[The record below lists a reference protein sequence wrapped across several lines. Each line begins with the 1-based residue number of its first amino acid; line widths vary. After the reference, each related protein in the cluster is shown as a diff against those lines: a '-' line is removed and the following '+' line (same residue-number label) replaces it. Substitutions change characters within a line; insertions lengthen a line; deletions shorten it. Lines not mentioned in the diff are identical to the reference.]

1 MPTAHLIDE
10 LVFDCSLDSTVI
22 ASNHESAL
30 SAWVSDGLLP
40 AIDEVLNEFDEA
52 EALWCLDCVE
62 IDLGEV
68 SSDNF
73 YAELVQRVQDK
84 LREQLRIARQ
94 NCLLPDFESIEP
106 LPVRRLNNIQRDLEK
121 LHVFLLTGNMPWHV
135 NTKDAQVHEKIL
147 RNVLQEAGTSLIS
160 LTRRLSVADRAL
172 FIKRLASQFPKHHL
186 ENVLIRI
193 APTQA
198 DWILDFL
205 CVYQSAILNTD
216 FIPSVHAELSN
227 SVWEQL
233 FAFFLEENQDGDHP
247 TQSLS
252 KLIKRLSLA
261 QKQDP
266 NLLMSKLA
274 QAAERSMR
282 EGQIKSALVTALQ
295 ALIPDMPAISV
306 QNQTSEKALVLDT
319 QVVAIADTRQRQSA
333 GEPLHL
339 RILTALH
346 EAGLIAAI
354 ADFSSDTTQAG
365 IEQLTQH
372 LRSLIRS
379 PGQLAQWVNR
389 LAQPVLLDI
398 TYLLS
403 ASAAVLI
410 EQLLTQAETLYR
422 QPASLHRVTKAQW
435 EQQLWIANL
444 DYLLTELH
452 PHIEPVT
459 YIRALA
465 CGMSG
470 EAQLLPTL
478 RAWCAALEQK
488 KAYGTIHTILQSLVT
503 GAAET
508 DHTEKEDAGFS
519 EAIFQES
526 LAYRQ
531 LQQRLN
537 SNHSSAHQ
545 PDIRHLLQALAAEDA
560 LQLQRIYQDLGRNRY
575 DLAAARLNPV
585 ELLGLI
591 EFRLKTQS
599 STASDDEHAFLQ
611 AVEAHASQLT
621 EASHLPGYY
630 RQVLADLL
638 QAREIDLEM
647 IALQVQAIAVPSDM
661 SNDDQRKN
669 AKLIAAQGSGGIEVE
684 TAEGSGKHAETANL
698 LPITPSALAGAQKSQ
713 VVYGP
718 WYLRILAALRDAG
731 LAEEFKD
738 VAMDS
743 PQANIERFKQHLRT
757 MLRTAQQRTRLV
769 GKLPPSILLDI
780 TYILAPLAAALIEQ
794 MLAQTETLYQQ
805 PASLHRVTKTQWK
818 QQLWIANLDYLLAE
832 LHPHIEPVTYI
843 RALACGIS
851 GEAQLLPTL
860 RAWCAALEQKKAYGT
875 IHTILQSLVT
885 GAAET
890 DHTEKEDAG
899 FSEAIFQESLAY
911 RQLQQRLNS
920 NHSSAHQPDIRHL
933 LQALAAEDA
942 LQLQRIY
949 QDLGRNRY
957 DLAAARLNP
966 VELLGLIEFRLKTQS
981 STASDDE
988 HAFLQAVEAHASQLT
1003 EAGHLPGYYRQVLAD
1018 LLQAREIDLE
1028 MIALQVQ
1035 TMTPHLG
1042 VDNDDRRE
1050 ETKLKESKAITDV
1063 ETRKAGI
1070 LSKSAD
1076 DTHLQQATQSTL
1088 VDVQKPRAGYESL
1101 HLRMLTALHEAGL
1114 IAAIADFSSDT
1125 TQAGIEQLRQ
1135 HLRSLIRSPEQLA
1148 QWVNRLAQ
1156 PVLLDIT
1163 YLLSA
1168 SAAVL
1173 IEQLLTQAE
1182 TLYRQPASLHR
1193 VTKAQWE
1200 QQLWIANLDY
1210 LLTELHPH
1218 IEPVTYIRALACGM
1232 SGEAQLLPTLRAWCA
1247 ALEQKKAYGTIHT
1260 ILQSLVTGAAE
1271 TDHTEK
1277 EDAGFSEAIFQESLA
1292 YRQLQQRLNS
1302 NHSSAHQPD
1311 IRHLLQALAAEDAL
1325 QLQRIYQDLGRNRY
1339 DLAAAR
1345 LNPVELLGLIEFRLK
1360 TQSSTAS
1367 DDEHAFLQAVEAH
1380 ASQLTEASH
1389 LPGYYRQVLADLLQA
1404 REIDL
1409 EMIALQVQ
1417 AIAVPSDMSNDDQ
1430 RKNAKL
1436 IAAQGSGGIEVETA
1450 EGSGKHAET
1459 ANLLPITPSALAG
1472 AQKSQ
1477 VVYGPWYLRI
1487 LAALRDAGLAEEFKD
1502 VAMDSP
1508 QANIERFKQHLRTM
1522 LRTAQQRTRLVG
1534 KLPPSILLDI
1544 TYILAP
1550 LAAALIEQMLAQT
1563 ETLYQQ
1569 PASLHRVTKTQWKQQ
1584 LWIANLDYLL
1594 AELHPHIEPVTYIRA
1609 LACGISGE
1617 AQLLPTLRAW
1627 CAALE
1632 QKKAYGTIHTILQS
1646 LVTGA
1651 AETDHTEKED
1661 A

>member
-452 PHIEPVT
+452 PHIEPVA

-465 CGMSG
+465 RGMSG

-478 RAWCAALEQK
+478 RAWCVALEHK

-526 LAYRQ
+526 LAYQQ

-545 PDIRHLLQALAAEDA
+545 PDMRHLLQALVAEDV

-718 WYLRILAALRDAG
+718 WYLRILASLRDAG

-743 PQANIERFKQHLRT
+743 PQANIERFKQHLRI
-757 MLRTAQQRTRLV
+757 MLRTAQQRARLV

-780 TYILAPLAAALIEQ
+780 TYLLAPLAAALIEQ

-805 PASLHRVTKTQWK
+805 PASLHRVTKAQWK
-818 QQLWIANLDYLLAE
+818 
-832 LHPHIEPVTYI
+832 
-843 RALACGIS
+843 
-851 GEAQLLPTL
+851 
-860 RAWCAALEQKKAYGT
+860 
-875 IHTILQSLVT
+875 
-885 GAAET
+885 
-890 DHTEKEDAG
+890 
-899 FSEAIFQESLAY
+899 
-911 RQLQQRLNS
+911 
-920 NHSSAHQPDIRHL
+920 
-933 LQALAAEDA
+933 
-942 LQLQRIY
+942 
-949 QDLGRNRY
+949 
-957 DLAAARLNP
+957 
-966 VELLGLIEFRLKTQS
+966 
-981 STASDDE
+981 
-988 HAFLQAVEAHASQLT
+988 
-1003 EAGHLPGYYRQVLAD
+1003 
-1018 LLQAREIDLE
+1018 
-1028 MIALQVQ
+1028 
-1035 TMTPHLG
+1035 
-1042 VDNDDRRE
+1042 
-1050 ETKLKESKAITDV
+1050 
-1063 ETRKAGI
+1063 
-1070 LSKSAD
+1070 
-1076 DTHLQQATQSTL
+1076 
-1088 VDVQKPRAGYESL
+1088 
-1101 HLRMLTALHEAGL
+1101 
-1114 IAAIADFSSDT
+1114 
-1125 TQAGIEQLRQ
+1125 
-1135 HLRSLIRSPEQLA
+1135 
-1148 QWVNRLAQ
+1148 
-1156 PVLLDIT
+1156 
-1163 YLLSA
+1163 
-1168 SAAVL
+1168 
-1173 IEQLLTQAE
+1173 
-1182 TLYRQPASLHR
+1182 
-1193 VTKAQWE
+1193 

-1210 LLTELHPH
+1210 LLTELHTH

-1247 ALEQKKAYGTIHT
+1247 ALEQKKAYGTLHKLLQTLIDSSSEIGRSPTEKTASLPIDLRGLLMKMPSMEILEEIYIHNAGQVLAAPYLPRLFT
-1260 ILQSLVTGAAE
+1260 MLNLVEDGVFIDRQAAE
-1271 TDHTEK
+1271 R
-1277 EDAGFSEAIFQESLA
+1277 AV
-1292 YRQLQQRLNS
+1292 
-1302 NHSSAHQPD
+1302 
-1311 IRHLLQALAAEDAL
+1311 HLLQFMVNEQTQTPEYQLTLNKVLCGITTGIPIDNRIDISAHEKKTIEGLML
-1325 QLQRIYQDLGRNRY
+1325 GMIQNWKTIGNTSISGLRQTFLQRKGRLHLKEDGMWY
-1339 DLAAAR
+1339 LTIEPGTFDM
-1345 LNPVELLGLIEFRLK
+1345 LLD
-1360 TQSSTAS
+1360 S
-1367 DDEHAFLQAVEAH
+1367 
-1380 ASQLTEASH
+1380 
-1389 LPGYYRQVLADLLQA
+1389 LPWSYSV
-1404 REIDL
+1404 I
-1409 EMIALQVQ
+1409 
-1417 AIAVPSDMSNDDQ
+1417 
-1430 RKNAKL
+1430 
-1436 IAAQGSGGIEVETA
+1436 
-1450 EGSGKHAET
+1450 KHA
-1459 ANLLPITPSALAG
+1459 
-1472 AQKSQ
+1472 
-1477 VVYGPWYLRI
+1477 W
-1487 LAALRDAGLAEEFKD
+1487 
-1502 VAMDSP
+1502 M
-1508 QANIERFKQHLRTM
+1508 ERAIH
-1522 LRTAQQRTRLVG
+1522 
-1534 KLPPSILLDI
+1534 
-1544 TYILAP
+1544 
-1550 LAAALIEQMLAQT
+1550 
-1563 ETLYQQ
+1563 
-1569 PASLHRVTKTQWKQQ
+1569 VTW
-1584 LWIANLDYLL
+1584 
-1594 AELHPHIEPVTYIRA
+1594 R
-1609 LACGISGE
+1609 
-1617 AQLLPTLRAW
+1617 
-1627 CAALE
+1627 
-1632 QKKAYGTIHTILQS
+1632 
-1646 LVTGA
+1646 
-1651 AETDHTEKED
+1651 
-1661 A
+1661 